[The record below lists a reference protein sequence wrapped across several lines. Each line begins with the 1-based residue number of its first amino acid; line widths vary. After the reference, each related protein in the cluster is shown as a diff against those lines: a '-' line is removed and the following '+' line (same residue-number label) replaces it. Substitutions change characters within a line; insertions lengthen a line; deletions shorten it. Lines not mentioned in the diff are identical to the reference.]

1 MADKEERT
9 EEPTSKRLAQARNE
23 GQVFRSQEVLS
34 VGMLLIG
41 ISIIAFGA
49 SWAVSRLANVMSAI
63 FLASGTTIV
72 TQASVQAIA
81 MEYGLRVVGLLVPL
95 MSVLMVAGIVFNVV
109 QSGWNW
115 TLKPLQPQAKKI
127 SPIAGFKRI
136 FSSQGLFQFFKSF
149 LKVAIVGPI
158 AYFHI
163 RGLMREIVVLHKQ
176 PLENVYSTAGTWI
189 LLLFYKVISI
199 LVLLSILDFVYER
212 WKFKENMKMSKQEVK
227 DERKQTE
234 GDPKIKKQRF

>member
-9 EEPTSKRLAQARNE
+9 EEPTAKRLAQARSE

-49 SWAVSRLANVMSAI
+49 SWAVSRLANIMAAI
-63 FLASGTTIV
+63 FLSSGTTVIN
-72 TQASVQAIA
+72 QASVQSIA

-95 MSVLMVAGIVFNVV
+95 MAVLMIAGVVFNVV

-115 TLKPLQPQAKKI
+115 TLKTIQPQAKKI
-127 SPIAGFKRI
+127 NPVTGFKRI
-136 FSSQGLFQFFKSF
+136 FSSQGLFQFVKSF
-149 LKVAIVGPI
+149 LKIVIVMPV

-176 PLENVYSTAGTWI
+176 PLENVFSTAGTWI
-189 LLLFYKVISI
+189 LLLFYKIIAI
-199 LVLLSILDFVYER
+199 LIFLSIM
-212 WKFKENMKMSKQEVK
+212 W
-227 DERKQTE
+227 
-234 GDPKIKKQRF
+234 